1 VEKLTETTTETTT
14 TTAKPK
20 KKTRRSSKSKPKVAV
35 ENKTIDTPTPP
46 KLTEAPQP
54 TEDPK
59 LKELLEKKG
68 TLQSQIDGLKVKMQ
82 ESQAQLQAEVNLTMK
97 KRIQD
102 KIDQVMGLIQEKEA
116 AMNNT
121 QQELSSL
128 QSK

>member
-59 LKELLEKKG
+59 LKELLEKKRYSPISNRWP
-68 TLQSQIDGLKVKMQ
+68 QSQNARK
-82 ESQAQLQAEVNLTMK
+82 
-97 KRIQD
+97 
-102 KIDQVMGLIQEKEA
+102 
-116 AMNNT
+116 
-121 QQELSSL
+121 SSTAPGG
-128 QSK
+128 S